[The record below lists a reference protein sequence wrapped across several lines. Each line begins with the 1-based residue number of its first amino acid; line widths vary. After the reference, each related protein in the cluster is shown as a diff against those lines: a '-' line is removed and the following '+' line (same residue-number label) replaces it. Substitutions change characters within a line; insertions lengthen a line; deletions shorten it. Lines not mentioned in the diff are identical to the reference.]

1 MNKYTDII
9 NSETPTLVDFHATWC
24 GPCKAMSPL
33 LDQLKKEK
41 GSRLRNQALAA
52 QIGVRGVPTLLYYKA
67 GQLLWRRSGLMPYQE
82 LLSMVN

>member
-1 MNKYTDII
+1 
-9 NSETPTLVDFHATWC
+9 
-24 GPCKAMSPL
+24 MSPL

-41 GSRLRNQALAA
+41 GSTLRILKIDVDKNQALAA